1 MNNKSEQTKKE
12 CPTTTVERVAEILHL
27 SPRRV
32 CELANAGAIPG
43 VRPRGTRRWVF
54 AKTVVAQYAGIEV
67 DEI

>member
-1 MNNKSEQTKKE
+1 MNNKSEQAKKG
-12 CPTTTVERVAEILHL
+12 CPTTTVERVDEILHL

-43 VRPRGTRRWVF
+43 ERIPGTSRWVF
-54 AKTVVAQYAGIEV
+54 AKTIVAQYAGIEV

>member
-12 CPTTTVERVAEILHL
+12 CPTTTVERVAEILHI
-27 SPRRV
+27 STRRV
-32 CELANAGAIPG
+32 CELAKAGAIPG
-43 VRPRGTRRWVF
+43 ERIPGTRRWVF

>member
-1 MNNKSEQTKKE
+1 MNKKSEQTKKE
-12 CPTTTVERVAEILHL
+12 CPTTTVKRVAEILHL

-32 CELANAGAIPG
+32 CELAAADILPAK
-43 VRPRGTRRWVF
+43 RLAGTRRWVF